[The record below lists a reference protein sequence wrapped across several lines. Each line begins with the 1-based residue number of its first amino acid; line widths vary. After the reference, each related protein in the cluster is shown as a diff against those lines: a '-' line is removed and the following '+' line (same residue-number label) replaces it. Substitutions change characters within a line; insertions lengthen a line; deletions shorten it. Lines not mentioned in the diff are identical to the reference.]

1 MAQHFDVSLKL
12 MFRRSDGIVTRTV
25 FGGPVVEWLNVELPE
40 VRNPR
45 VDLLARDG
53 AGRLHHLELEST
65 NDGAMPRRL
74 AEYHL
79 GLHRA
84 LNEDVEMNVLYVG
97 KEPLRNVGEFRTRSM
112 EFRFRLIDMSELD
125 GLPLIESE
133 DLGDNMLALLTRCDR
148 ELVLRTVETTIGL
161 LPHGLREESARLFMI
176 LSGLRGLAPTVRRR
190 FSMMIDLM
198 ENEVFAEEILKAEA
212 KMLLNLIQARFG
224 AVPPWVFEKFEG
236 AKEEQYLAWGRRL
249 LTADSLDAVFE

>member
-65 NDGAMPRRL
+65 NNAAMPRRI
-74 AEYHL
+74 AEYYL
-79 GLHRA
+79 ALHRA

-112 EFRFRLIDMSELD
+112 DFRFRLIDMSEMD
-125 GLPLIESE
+125 GLPLLESE

-148 ELVLRTVETTIGL
+148 ELVLRRVEEKIGL

-176 LSGLRGLAPTVRRR
+176 LSGLRGMTETVRRR
-190 FSMMIDLM
+190 FGMMIDLM
-198 ENEVFAEEILKAEA
+198 ENEVFAREILKGEA
-212 KMLLNLIQARFG
+212 TMLLSLIDARFG
-224 AVPPWVFEKFEG
+224 VVPAWVFEKIAG

-249 LTADSLDAVFE
+249 LTANSLDAVFE